1 MVDALPSP
9 ATLPR
14 MAEQQVDSFR
24 SSTLRWI
31 YGSLAGWGTVAV
43 CVAGLALTATRAGP
57 WALLLTGIGLLL
69 ILARWLRALSSRYEV
84 TDQRLIVCNGL
95 VMKTVDEIELYRIKD
110 IRLDFSILG
119 QMAGI
124 GTITLTSTDRTTG
137 DASFVLADV
146 PQARER
152 REGLRGLI
160 ERARQRRGVRELDVD
175 HEGMGGPAA

>member
-1 MVDALPSP
+1 
-9 ATLPR
+9 
-14 MAEQQVDSFR
+14 MAEQHVDQFR
-24 SSTLRWI
+24 SSTGRWL
-31 YGSLAGWGTVAV
+31 YGSLAGWGTVAL
-43 CVAGLALTATRAGP
+43 CLAGLVLTATPAGA
-57 WALLLTGIGLLL
+57 WALLLTAVGVAL
-69 ILARWLRALSSRYEV
+69 ILLRWLRALSSRYEV

-137 DASFVLADV
+137 DAQFVLADV

-175 HEGMGGPAA
+175 HEGLAGPPV

>member
-1 MVDALPSP
+1 
-9 ATLPR
+9 
-14 MAEQQVDSFR
+14 MAEQHVDRFR
-24 SSTLRWI
+24 SSTARWL
-31 YGSLAGWGTVAV
+31 YGSLAGWAT
-43 CVAGLALTATRAGP
+43 LALCLAGVVLAVLTAGSL
-57 WALLLTGIGLLL
+57 ALVLTGIGLVL
-69 ILARWLRALSSRYEV
+69 ILVRWLRALSSRYEV

-137 DASFVLADV
+137 ETRFVLADV
-146 PQARER
+146 PQARDR

-160 ERARQRRGVRELDVD
+160 ERARQRRGVREVDVD
-175 HEGMGGPAA
+175 REGAGFAG